1 MIVRRVA
8 RPLMAGIFVVGGVDT
23 LRNPEPRAQ
32 KAKKVV
38 EPLDP
43 VAREAGLGGLDPVQ
57 VTRIDAAVKIVG
69 GLMLATGRLPRLSAF
84 ALVASLV
91 PTTVAGHPFWEETD
105 KQARK
110 GQRTHFLKNLA
121 IIGGLLTMVVD
132 TGGRESLP
140 HRARR
145 LAARVGD

>member
-8 RPLMAGIFVVGGVDT
+8 RPLLAGIFLVGGVDT
-23 LRNPEPRAQ
+23 LRTPDPRAE

-38 EPLDP
+38 EPLEP
-43 VAREAGLGGLDPVQ
+43 VARQVGLGGLDPVQ
-57 VTRIDAAVKIVG
+57 VTRIDAGVKILAG
-69 GLMLATGRLPRLSAF
+69 FMLATGRLPRLSAL
-84 ALVASLV
+84 ALAVSLV
-91 PTTVAGHPFWEETD
+91 PTTAAGHRFWEEQD

-110 GQRTHFLKNLA
+110 GQLMHFFKNLA
-121 IIGGLLTMVVD
+121 ILGGLLTTVVD

-145 LAARVGD
+145 VAGQVGG